1 VTGSGSARDV
11 AGRSTGSS
19 GSVFDDLLEANRRY
33 RTEFHD
39 SGVAGT
45 AAKGLAVLTCID
57 SRIDP
62 LAMLGLRAGDAKIIR
77 NAGARVTHDA
87 LRSLVLAVNLLGVT
101 RVCVVQ
107 HTNCAMVGATEDEM
121 RSRIAAVR
129 GVDTAGWHFLA
140 TTDQMATMIEDI
152 AVIRSCPLLP
162 NDLAVAGFIFDVH
175 SGALLPT
182 DTPQSPDS

>member
-1 VTGSGSARDV
+1 M
-11 AGRSTGSS
+11 
-19 GSVFDDLLEANRRY
+19 FDDLLDANRRY

-62 LAMLGLRAGDAKIIR
+62 LAMLGLQAGDAKIIR
-77 NAGARVTHDA
+77 NAGARVTDDA

-107 HTNCAMVGATEDEM
+107 HTNCAMVGSTEDQM
-121 RSRIAAVR
+121 RARITAAR
-129 GVDTAGWHFLA
+129 GVDASHWEFLT
-140 TTDQMATMIEDI
+140 TTDQEATMRQDMALI
-152 AVIRSCPLLP
+152 AACPLLP
-162 NDLAVAGFIFDVH
+162 PDLDVAGFIFDVH
-175 SGALLPT
+175 SGALVPLP
-182 DTPQSPDS
+182 